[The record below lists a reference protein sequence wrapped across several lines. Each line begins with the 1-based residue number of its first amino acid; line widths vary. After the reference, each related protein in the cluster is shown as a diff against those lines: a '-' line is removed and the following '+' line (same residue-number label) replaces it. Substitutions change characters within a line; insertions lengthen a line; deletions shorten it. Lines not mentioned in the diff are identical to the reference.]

1 VGKDSCDCYSP
12 QRPLFKTS
20 SLRLLAL

>member
-1 VGKDSCDCYSP
+1 VGKDSCDYYSP
-12 QRPLFKTS
+12 RRPLFKTS